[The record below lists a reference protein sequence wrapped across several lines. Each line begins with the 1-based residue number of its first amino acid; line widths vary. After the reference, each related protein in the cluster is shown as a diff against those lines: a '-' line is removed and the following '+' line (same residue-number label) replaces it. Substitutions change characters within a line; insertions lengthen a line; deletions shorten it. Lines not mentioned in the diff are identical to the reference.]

1 MFRSLLIVG
10 ALLSTGPEGTAAE
23 PGERPVTAD
32 GCDSLPQCL
41 ARVRAADSGV
51 LRGGNHL
58 YRDIVRFGA
67 PAVDALVPMLRDP
80 DLNVRE
86 RAGYLLAQFP
96 SIDRRHFPALVEAW
110 RHGDTINHQGRGNG
124 WLPRAI
130 AATGTDEAL
139 RLLWADYERDPEQS
153 RNSQTF
159 FALAWGFPEQ
169 VRPLL
174 LARIAA
180 CRDSDGAGI
189 SDGNYRGPCA
199 GIYSLLQE
207 YRPRFPA
214 WSIPAILDLAAHARS
229 DTVRAGAE
237 DTLARFSNPA
247 ALAPLQRRLASF
259 PRGPEARQ
267 RGWEVSR
274 LIMQIVRYGA
284 AARASGPAIIPYLD
298 AAYDENLRA
307 DAALAL
313 GQIGAQSSV
322 AALLAIAPDLADDWR
337 LAYNVTESL
346 GRLRANEARPLLE
359 RLARTYWHRGVRHN
373 AARALNAISGGPFA
387 DPARPG
393 DGAPYPPPRDESGEE
408 YMYFGGLRFADDDVS
423 ATCRPA
429 EHRRLDQNP
438 VGRLASAARGVVA
451 IDVQDIGAAGAALR
465 ARIPVEFA
473 QGDVVFALP
482 VRSGTLVGLYG
493 GEFGGGLVLLPD
505 HGPPRHL
512 TGEPVAFAW
521 QAGGRLY
528 VAAGLAHLVLDTG
541 HLYVVDPARLRIE
554 RHVRLPASPRHL
566 YATAEGAA
574 VIDTRAGQM
583 AVRPDGQLVDVER
596 LDGCMAG

>member
-1 MFRSLLIVG
+1 MFRSLLIAG
-10 ALLSTGPEGTAAE
+10 ALLSTGPEGTAAQ

-139 RLLWADYERDPEQS
+139 RLLWADYERDPEQG

-214 WSIPAILDLAAHARS
+214 WSIPAILDLAAHGRS

-284 AARASGPAIIPYLD
+284 AARASGPAIIPYLTRPMTRICGRTRRSRSVRS
-298 AAYDENLRA
+298 ERSPRSLPCLR
-307 DAALAL
+307 L
-313 GQIGAQSSV
+313 
-322 AALLAIAPDLADDWR
+322 
-337 LAYNVTESL
+337 
-346 GRLRANEARPLLE
+346 PLTS
-359 RLARTYWHRGVRHN
+359 RTTGGSPTTSPKVS
-373 AARALNAISGGPFA
+373 AGSARARRDLCWNAWRALTGTA
-387 DPARPG
+387 A
-393 DGAPYPPPRDESGEE
+393 
-408 YMYFGGLRFADDDVS
+408 S
-423 ATCRPA
+423 ATTQ
-429 EHRRLDQNP
+429 H
-438 VGRLASAARGVVA
+438 AR
-451 IDVQDIGAAGAALR
+451 
-465 ARIPVEFA
+465 
-473 QGDVVFALP
+473 
-482 VRSGTLVGLYG
+482 
-493 GEFGGGLVLLPD
+493 
-505 HGPPRHL
+505 
-512 TGEPVAFAW
+512 
-521 QAGGRLY
+521 
-528 VAAGLAHLVLDTG
+528 
-541 HLYVVDPARLRIE
+541 
-554 RHVRLPASPRHL
+554 
-566 YATAEGAA
+566 
-574 VIDTRAGQM
+574 
-583 AVRPDGQLVDVER
+583 
-596 LDGCMAG
+596 